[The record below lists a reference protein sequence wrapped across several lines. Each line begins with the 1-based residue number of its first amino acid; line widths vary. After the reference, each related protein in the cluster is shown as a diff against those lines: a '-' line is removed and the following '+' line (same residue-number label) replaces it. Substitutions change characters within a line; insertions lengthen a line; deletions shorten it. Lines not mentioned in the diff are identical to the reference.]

1 MKTFTTTGI
10 CIPDENYM
18 VNLDERIQRIREMV
32 DRGSYFTIHCAR
44 QYGKST
50 TLHLLECSIQTEF
63 YVISLDFQGIGDA
76 GFQIILTTI
85 IWTRVIS

>member
-18 VNLDERIQRIREMV
+18 VNLDERIQKIRDMIE
-32 DRGSYFTIHCAR
+32 RGSYFTIHCAR

-50 TLHLLECSIQTEF
+50 TLHLLERSLQMEF
-63 YVISLDFQGIGDA
+63 YVISLDFQGIG
-76 GFQIILTTI
+76 FCRKKRCL
-85 IWTRVIS
+85 RL